1 MKQKKETK
9 KKSAKNKPQQ
19 EIMVIFS
26 MENDLEKI
34 RNAISDSFGLERA
47 KEGNAVKVGNNKCNV
62 SISILLPS
70 MGEEEKKFIESQKN
84 VVCGYFCQV
93 QSCDDDIKINL
104 CHHIQKAR
112 AYIYIQLE
120 AKDSHVDLQYDVNEV
135 KDIMWGMTEDVGG
148 VLIAEQG
155 TEALCVVNEKGVVI
169 FDGNGNSDLESY
181 FPFVLEEVPEYMAE
195 CTHKQKDRRNRNMKY
210 LFDKGIYV
218 CELPLNQDEDMVS
231 VRSKEE
237 VVRRALG
244 LMVVSLYSEAMLNPE
259 ENLSVEEAREF
270 IGHVMENYGIT
281 NLEEILSPE
290 ELAYLRDDGPEEKTK
305 IQYSWQ
311 YENLYV
317 MEWVLGLT
325 EWNDPLGICDV
336 PLMVRN
342 MKEFNSVEEICEKT
356 VMRTPGEIFDK
367 ADLIYRMDWA
377 AVDARIHRM
386 RGPAGLDHG
395 VVQERHKAL
404 NWMIRFGDAEWDDV
418 DTPT

>member
-1 MKQKKETK
+1 MRQKKEIK
-9 KKSAKNKPQQ
+9 KKSAKNMPQQ

-34 RNAISDSFGLERA
+34 RNVVSDCFGLERA
-47 KEGNAVKVGNNKCNV
+47 KEGNAVQLANKSCNV

-70 MGEEEKKFIESQKN
+70 MGEDEKKFIESQKN
-84 VVCGYFCQV
+84 VVCGYFSQV
-93 QSCDDDIKINL
+93 QSRDDDIKINL
-104 CHHIQKAR
+104 CHQIQKTR
-112 AYIYIQLE
+112 AYIYINLE
-120 AKDSHVDLQYDVNEV
+120 AKDTRVNLQHDTDEV
-135 KDIMWGMTEDVGG
+135 KHIMWDVAGKVGG

-155 TEALCVVNEKGVVI
+155 TEAMGVVNGKSVVI
-169 FDGNGNSDLESY
+169 LDGNGNSDLESY
-181 FPFVLEEVPEYMAE
+181 FPFVLEEIPEFLAE

-218 CELPLNQDEDMVS
+218 CELPLNQDEDMAS

-244 LMVVSLYSEAMLNPE
+244 LMVVSLYSEAMLNPQE
-259 ENLSVEEAREF
+259 KLSVEEAREF
-270 IGHVMENYGIT
+270 IGQVMENYGIS

-290 ELAYLRDDGPEEKTK
+290 ELAYIRDDAPEERTK

-311 YENLYV
+311 YENLYI

-325 EWNDPLGICDV
+325 EWNDPLEICDV

-342 MKEFNSVEEICEKT
+342 MKEFQSVEEICEKT
-356 VMRTPGEIFDK
+356 VMRTPVEIFDK

-395 VVQERHKAL
+395 VAQERHKGL
-404 NWMIRFGDAEWDDV
+404 NWIIRFGDAEWDDV